1 MINGD
6 VDLISVK
13 NHITLRKL
21 RAVVGLSS
29 SLKAFALLAVYVYL
43 VGRITVGYGI
53 TAARRPDTCTTVVT
67 TQQQLHS
74 SELASSQPV
83 SADHR

>member
-1 MINGD
+1 MSSTVGLLTDWQYWAVINGD

-43 VGRITVGYGI
+43 VGRITVGHGI
-53 TAARRPDTCTTVVT
+53 TAARRPDTP
-67 TQQQLHS
+67 L
-74 SELASSQPV
+74 
-83 SADHR
+83 